1 MELHSRAEEILESL
15 WKAFEENRTAVTLA
29 SLGLGPQDEAL
40 QALLERGFISMEQG
54 ITAGG
59 EAAFEPEV
67 RLAPAGEQEAR
78 NTVRRHRLAERLMHD
93 VLDLTGAQMD
103 EPACRFEHLLA
114 RGIEER
120 ICSLLGHPKSCPHGR
135 PIPPGACC
143 LRAESGEPRLVSA
156 LSGLKPGQ
164 GGHIAYLHLVE
175 AQKMQKLAAMGVLPG
190 TPIRLLQRY
199 PSFIFQAGFSQFAVD
214 EELASGIYVRLEE
227 PERAPS
233 SAEAPRSRRRSRRH
247 SRRSQRPRTKRPILS
262 PKSADTLP

>member
-1 MELHSRAEEILESL
+1 VELHSRAEEILESL
-15 WKAFEENRTAVTLA
+15 WKAVEENRTAVSLA
-29 SLGLGPQDEAL
+29 SLGLGLQDEAL
-40 QALLERGFISMEQG
+40 QALLERGFVIVERG

-67 RLAPAGEQEAR
+67 RLAPGGEQEAR

-135 PIPPGACC
+135 PIPPGSCC
-143 LRAESGEPRLVSA
+143 LKAESGEPRLVSA
-156 LSGLKPGQ
+156 LSGLRPGQ
-164 GGHIAYLHLVE
+164 GGHIAYLHLAG

-190 TPIRLLQRY
+190 CPIRLVQRY

-227 PERAPS
+227 PEQAPAS
-233 SAEAPRSRRRSRRH
+233 SEAPRSGRRSGRHRRRGRLSH
-247 SRRSQRPRTKRPILS
+247 SRRPIPS
-262 PKSADTLP
+262 RRSEDTLL

>member
-1 MELHSRAEEILESL
+1 LESL
-15 WKAFEENRTAVTLA
+15 WKALEEDRTTVTLE
-29 SLGLGPQDEAL
+29 SLGLGLRDEAL
-40 QALLERGFISMEQG
+40 QALLERGFITVEQG
-54 ITAGG
+54 
-59 EAAFEPEV
+59 EV
-67 RLAPAGEQEAR
+67 RLGTAGEEEAR

-93 VLDLTGAQMD
+93 VLDLRGAQMD

-164 GGHIAYLHLVE
+164 GGHIAYLHLME

-190 TPIRLLQRY
+190 SPIRLLQRY

-227 PERAPS
+227 PEQAPAS
-233 SAEAPRSRRRSRRH
+233 SESSRFGRRHRRRARG
-247 SRRSQRPRTKRPILS
+247 RSAITIDGLS
-262 PKSADTLP
+262 

>member
-1 MELHSRAEEILESL
+1 VELHSRAEEILESL
-15 WKAFEENRTAVTLA
+15 WKAVEENRTAVPLQC
-29 SLGLGPQDEAL
+29 LGLDPQDEAL
-40 QALLERGFISMEQG
+40 QALLERGFITVERG
-54 ITAGG
+54 
-59 EAAFEPEV
+59 EV

-93 VLDLTGAQMD
+93 VLDLTGDQMD

-120 ICSLLGHPKSCPHGR
+120 ICSLLGHPKRCPHGR
-135 PIPPGACC
+135 PIPPGSCC

-164 GGHIAYLHLVE
+164 GGHIAYLHLME

-190 TPIRLLQRY
+190 SPIRLLQRY

-227 PERAPS
+227 PERAPA
-233 SAEAPRSRRRSRRH
+233 SAEAPRSRRRSRRRGN
-247 SRRSQRPRTKRPILS
+247 RRSAIPIDRLF
-262 PKSADTLP
+262 

>member
-15 WKAFEENRTAVTLA
+15 WKAVEENRTAVPLQ
-29 SLGLGPQDEAL
+29 SLGLDPQDEAL
-40 QALLERGFISMEQG
+40 QALLERGFITVERG
-54 ITAGG
+54 
-59 EAAFEPEV
+59 EV

-164 GGHIAYLHLVE
+164 GGRIAYLHLAG

-190 TPIRLLQRY
+190 CPIRLVQRY

-227 PERAPS
+227 PEQAPA
-233 SAEAPRSRRRSRRH
+233 SAEASRSGRRGDRHRRQDRFSRS
-247 SRRSQRPRTKRPILS
+247 KRLIPS
-262 PKSADTLP
+262 PKKKPR